1 MTDWRELWEQHAEA
15 EHRKLAGLPVP
26 ELLERIR
33 SGKPDGYYQIW
44 PVAAARATLGE
55 AGWPLF
61 EAMLSY
67 GDSLHRHHA
76 AEALLTLMRETRWT
90 VLDLVRAHPD
100 RERYI
105 DEVRSALERRI
116 GPPP

>member
-15 EHRKLAGLPVP
+15 EHRKLAELPVS

-33 SGKPDGYYQIW
+33 GGKPDAYYQIW
-44 PVAAARATLGE
+44 LAVAARAALGE

-67 GDSLHRHHA
+67 QDLLHRHHA
-76 AEALLTLMRETRWT
+76 AEALLTLMRDSRWT
-90 VLDLVRAHPD
+90 AVDLVQEDPN
-100 RERYI
+100 RERRI

-116 GPPP
+116 GPRT